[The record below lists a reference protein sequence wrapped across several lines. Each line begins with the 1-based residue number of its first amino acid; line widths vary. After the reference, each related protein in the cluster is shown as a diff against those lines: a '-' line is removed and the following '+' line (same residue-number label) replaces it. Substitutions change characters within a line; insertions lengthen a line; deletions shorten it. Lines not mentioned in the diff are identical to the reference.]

1 MSTALL
7 MLIIM
12 VIPNI
17 TLIIVNGC
25 SFHCNHLA
33 FMHQSCDTIS
43 FIFESIKTIK
53 SLNIANIAST
63 RGPWYKSFIE
73 NTQELTKMTT
83 TFTNTLENIC
93 KLYEVHE
100 TYARNLKKNFVDAST
115 NEFLIMKH
123 LDWLK
128 NLFDWYVENWITSQ
142 WNFLFDPLN
151 SGYQPST
158 KIHLNYTKF
167 YAAYDN
173 YYGKHRTTLRWI
185 TSELGTLW
193 DTVWDTEDG
202 ITWHI
207 NNLKVSD
214 VSDTTSETAP
224 ETAETTPEVKTE
236 SKPTKGVENTTNSEL
251 VSSTQK
257 VLLGCGL
264 LLLSTSLIFCLPN
277 FK

>member
-1 MSTALL
+1 MYQAFIDFFRPPVKLPAILKNNLILNLHNSLHYTRLLNLMSTALL

-123 LDWLK
+123 LD
-128 NLFDWYVENWITSQ
+128 
-142 WNFLFDPLN
+142 
-151 SGYQPST
+151 
-158 KIHLNYTKF
+158 
-167 YAAYDN
+167 
-173 YYGKHRTTLRWI
+173 
-185 TSELGTLW
+185 
-193 DTVWDTEDG
+193 
-202 ITWHI
+202 
-207 NNLKVSD
+207 
-214 VSDTTSETAP
+214 
-224 ETAETTPEVKTE
+224 
-236 SKPTKGVENTTNSEL
+236 
-251 VSSTQK
+251 
-257 VLLGCGL
+257 
-264 LLLSTSLIFCLPN
+264 
-277 FK
+277 